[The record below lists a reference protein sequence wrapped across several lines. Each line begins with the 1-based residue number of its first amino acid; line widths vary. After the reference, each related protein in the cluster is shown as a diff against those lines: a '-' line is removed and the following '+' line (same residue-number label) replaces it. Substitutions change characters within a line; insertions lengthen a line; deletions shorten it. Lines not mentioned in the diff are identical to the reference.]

1 MNDYKIV
8 CLVFDGMVN
17 AAVVAV
23 IVFVCWSIVQYE
35 ALRAHILES
44 AQDGDK
50 VTHWSDGK
58 NVVSLILGLFS
69 AWFTANLTM
78 IFVTF
83 KMFEIGPIAIVTL
96 FIGVTFTL
104 LGIAWKKP

>member
-1 MNDYKIV
+1 MDDYKVV
-8 CLVFDGMVN
+8 CLCFDGLMNVG
-17 AAVVAV
+17 VVAI
-23 IVFVCWSIVQYE
+23 IVFVCWSIVRYE
-35 ALRAHILES
+35 ALRMHILES

-69 AWFTANLTM
+69 AWFTGNLTM
-78 IFVTF
+78 IFVTY
-83 KMFEIGPIAIVTL
+83 KMFEVGPGAVVTL
-96 FIGVTFTL
+96 FVAVTFTL